1 MILPANTQKISTTI
15 DQISA
20 PKSLLSAKAKN
31 NLRGLF
37 WKLVS
42 CFAFAGVN
50 AVVRYLTGGA
60 GVINKPL
67 PSEVIV
73 FFQNIFGFLVLAP
86 FMLKNG
92 VGTFKTSWPFLH
104 SLRIIIAVIGVIS
117 LYYAFAHMPMAQA
130 VALQFTGPIFA
141 VIGARIYLK
150 EKMGFYRILGV
161 ILGLLGAFIIS
172 RPDRA
177 LIGADNSFS
186 WLFLIPLLSA
196 LAFAG
201 VKILNRKLSLK
212 GESAELLTTYLLF
225 FMVPASAIPAL
236 AKWVSPDLFSL
247 KFLILLGLLGSL
259 AHYSMAKALSFADV
273 TFLTPFGFARIMFTA
288 FLGYVLYAELPTNAN
303 LWIGFLIIM
312 ISTIFITLG
321 ERDIKT
327 RAV

>member
-1 MILPANTQKISTTI
+1 MNSPEIISI
-15 DQISA
+15 KDQTLSA

-31 NLRGLF
+31 NLLGLF

-60 GVINKPL
+60 GALDRPL

-73 FFQNIFGFLVLAP
+73 CFQNIFGFLILAP

-92 VGTFKTSWPFLH
+92 LGSFKTRWPFLH
-104 SLRIIIAVIGVIS
+104 SLRIIIAVLGVIS

-130 VALQFTGPIFA
+130 VALQFTGPVFA
-141 VIGARIYLK
+141 VIGAKIFLK
-150 EKMGFYRILGV
+150 EKMGFYRILG
-161 ILGLLGAFIIS
+161 ITLGITGAFIIS

-177 LIGADNSFS
+177 LFVADTNFS
-186 WLFLIPLLSA
+186 WLILVPLLSA
-196 LAFAG
+196 LSFAG

-212 GESAELLTTYLLF
+212 GESAELLTAYLLF
-225 FMVPASAIPAL
+225 FMVPASALPAL
-236 AKWVSPDLFSL
+236 AQWVTPDLFSL
-247 KFLILLGLLGSL
+247 KFLMLLGLLGSL
-259 AHYSMAKALSFADV
+259 AHYSMAKSLSLADV

-288 FLGYVLYAELPTNAN
+288 FLGYILYSELPTNTN

-321 ERDIKT
+321 ERDMKNQL
-327 RAV
+327 V